1 MDPLFEYQLLRMR
14 VERFKYIWSNFPNK
28 NIINQ
33 DRVTHIDGLL
43 TSITNLLDSRDTSME
58 SLMFLTYF
66 LANLKRMFE
75 NLYN

>member
-66 LANLKRMFE
+66 LANLKHMFE

>member
-33 DRVTHIDGLL
+33 DRVTYIDSLL
-43 TSITNLLDSRDTSME
+43 KSITDLLESRETSME
-58 SLMFLTYF
+58 TLMFLTHF